1 MNLQNNI
8 YSKMT
13 WHDFRDYVVH
23 TPFALLPVGALE
35 QHGPHLP
42 FSTDVIIAE
51 YMAEKI
57 AEKTGFIL
65 LPALSYTPSFSLRKF
80 PGTIRVSN
88 ETFSEQ
94 LCEISRSLASHKVQ
108 YIYLVIAHIGAK
120 QACQMAE
127 RQLLLEDN
135 TAKLVNLA
143 LPGLDEAMQKY
154 CTSQRWH
161 PAYAHADEY
170 ETSALL
176 AIRPELVHME
186 KAVSE
191 YPQKNPLMGPISIAW
206 DEFCSTGVIGDA
218 TVATAE
224 KGRAMLELM
233 IEKGLQTINYHQAS
247 LQKLQGEE

>member
-8 YSKMT
+8 YSKMN
-13 WHDFRDYVVH
+13 WYDFRDFVEH
-23 TPFALLPVGALE
+23 TPFAILPVGALE

-51 YMAEKI
+51 YMAEKM

-65 LPALSYTPSFSLRKF
+65 LPSLSYTPSFSLRKY
-80 PGTIRVSN
+80 PGTIRVCD
-88 ETFSEQ
+88 ETFADQ

-108 YIYLVIAHIGAK
+108 SIYLVIAHIGAK
-120 QACQMAE
+120 QACKIAE
-127 RQLLLEDN
+127 RRLLLEDN

-143 LPGLDEAMQKY
+143 LPGLNEAMQKY

-161 PAYAHADEY
+161 PIYAHADEY
-170 ETSALL
+170 ETSAVL
-176 AIRPELVHME
+176 AIRPELVNME

-206 DEFCSTGVIGDA
+206 NEFCNTGVIGDA
-218 TVATAE
+218 TAATVE

-233 IEKGLQTINYHQAS
+233 IDKGLEIIKYHQES
-247 LQKLQGEE
+247 L